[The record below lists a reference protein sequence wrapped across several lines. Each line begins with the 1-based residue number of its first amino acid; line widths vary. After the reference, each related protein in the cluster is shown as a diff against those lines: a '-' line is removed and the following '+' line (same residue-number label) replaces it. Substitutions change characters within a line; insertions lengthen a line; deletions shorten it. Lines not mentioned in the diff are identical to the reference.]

1 MYYGGDDLVTYDQ
14 LTEAASYLRHAI
26 GDVPDIAF
34 ILGSGLGHMADVIEN
49 PVYVDYGDIP
59 HFPVST
65 VAGHRG
71 RFVYGCIH
79 GKKVL
84 IMQGRVH
91 YYEGYDMSQVV
102 MPVRVMGLLGVD
114 KLLLTNAA
122 GGISEKLEPGDIMMI
137 SDHISTFVPSPL
149 ICSYY
154 NKLGVRFPDMT
165 HVYDVEL
172 NSYIREA
179 FAENDIDFRS
189 GVYIQVTG
197 PQYETPAEIRMFAGM
212 GADAVGMSTVC
223 EAIAARHMALEKY
236 PDRNIAV
243 INTCGAGGLP
253 EQLTN
258 IIYEGIHEGDSF
270 DAIVS
275 AADKAVRETQ
285 VMFALGSLDN
295 LIKAGRLNKLV
306 GYAAHRFNISAIGV
320 ASPGGRIELRHKFR
334 GMKKTYDKLIDTL
347 RETGFAGGE
356 LVISHCMNEEG
367 AEKLGHLIKA
377 EWLDTDVSVVPAS
390 GLCSYYMGK
399 DGLIITYHE

>member
-1 MYYGGDDLVTYDQ
+1 MQLDHTFFVKSMLPEKMSKMYKYRKISNNTCVMHIAHGGVIEMKRNDHRWKLVSDSGCS
-14 LTEAASYLRHAI
+14 LL
-26 GDVPDIAF
+26 VPDESDGLAGIDIDIDYAEVPFVISVDNTDYIDEPGIDIEKMLEHIANCRSGGRTSCPSPHAWLEAWGDAENVIAF
-34 ILGSGLGHMADVIEN
+34 TLSAALSGS
-49 PVYVDYGDIP
+49 
-59 HFPVST
+59 
-65 VAGHRG
+65 
-71 RFVYGCIH
+71 
-79 GKKVL
+79 
-84 IMQGRVH
+84 
-91 YYEGYDMSQVV
+91 
-102 MPVRVMGLLGVD
+102 
-114 KLLLTNAA
+114 
-122 GGISEKLEPGDIMMI
+122 
-137 SDHISTFVPSPL
+137 
-149 ICSYY
+149 Y
-154 NKLGVRFPDMT
+154 N
-165 HVYDVEL
+165 
-172 NSYIREA
+172 S
-179 FAENDIDFRS
+179 
-189 GVYIQVTG
+189 
-197 PQYETPAEIRMFAGM
+197 
-212 GADAVGMSTVC
+212 
-223 EAIAARHMALEKY
+223 AIAARHMALEKY

>member
-1 MYYGGDDLVTYDQ
+1 MKRNAHDQNEEQEGRLEVDSMTQEVDLKTQSMGGESDREQRKSNHRWKLVSDSGCS
-14 LTEAASYLRHAI
+14 LL
-26 GDVPDIAF
+26 VPDESDGLAGIDIDHAEVPFTISVDNTDYIDEPGIDIEKMLEHIANCRSGGRTSCPSPHAWLEAWGDAENVIAF
-34 ILGSGLGHMADVIEN
+34 TLSAALSGS
-49 PVYVDYGDIP
+49 
-59 HFPVST
+59 
-65 VAGHRG
+65 
-71 RFVYGCIH
+71 
-79 GKKVL
+79 
-84 IMQGRVH
+84 
-91 YYEGYDMSQVV
+91 
-102 MPVRVMGLLGVD
+102 
-114 KLLLTNAA
+114 
-122 GGISEKLEPGDIMMI
+122 
-137 SDHISTFVPSPL
+137 
-149 ICSYY
+149 Y
-154 NKLGVRFPDMT
+154 N
-165 HVYDVEL
+165 
-172 NSYIREA
+172 S
-179 FAENDIDFRS
+179 
-189 GVYIQVTG
+189 
-197 PQYETPAEIRMFAGM
+197 
-212 GADAVGMSTVC
+212 
-223 EAIAARHMALEKY
+223 AIAARHMALEKD

-275 AADKAVRETQ
+275 AADKAVKETQ

-399 DGLIITYHE
+399 AGLIITYHE

>member
-1 MYYGGDDLVTYDQ
+1 MHIVHGGVVEMKRNDHGWKLVSDSGCS
-14 LTEAASYLRHAI
+14 LL
-26 GDVPDIAF
+26 VPDGSDGLAGIDIDIDYAEVPFVISVDNTDYIDEPGIDIEKMLEHIANCRSGGRTSCPSPHAWLEAWGDAENVIAF
-34 ILGSGLGHMADVIEN
+34 TLSAALSGS
-49 PVYVDYGDIP
+49 
-59 HFPVST
+59 
-65 VAGHRG
+65 
-71 RFVYGCIH
+71 
-79 GKKVL
+79 
-84 IMQGRVH
+84 
-91 YYEGYDMSQVV
+91 
-102 MPVRVMGLLGVD
+102 
-114 KLLLTNAA
+114 
-122 GGISEKLEPGDIMMI
+122 
-137 SDHISTFVPSPL
+137 
-149 ICSYY
+149 Y
-154 NKLGVRFPDMT
+154 N
-165 HVYDVEL
+165 
-172 NSYIREA
+172 S
-179 FAENDIDFRS
+179 
-189 GVYIQVTG
+189 
-197 PQYETPAEIRMFAGM
+197 
-212 GADAVGMSTVC
+212 
-223 EAIAARHMALEKY
+223 AIAARHMALEKY

-334 GMKKTYDKLIDTL
+334 GMKKTYDKLIDAL

>member
-1 MYYGGDDLVTYDQ
+1 MHIAHGGVIEMKRNAHDQNEEQEGRLEVDSMTQEVDSKTQSMGGESDREQRKSNHGWKLVSDSGCS
-14 LTEAASYLRHAI
+14 LL
-26 GDVPDIAF
+26 VPDGLDGLAGIDIDYAEVPFTISVDNTDYIDEPGIDIEKMLEHIANCRSGGRTSCPSPHAWLEAWGDAENVIAF
-34 ILGSGLGHMADVIEN
+34 TLSAALSGS
-49 PVYVDYGDIP
+49 
-59 HFPVST
+59 
-65 VAGHRG
+65 
-71 RFVYGCIH
+71 
-79 GKKVL
+79 
-84 IMQGRVH
+84 
-91 YYEGYDMSQVV
+91 
-102 MPVRVMGLLGVD
+102 
-114 KLLLTNAA
+114 
-122 GGISEKLEPGDIMMI
+122 
-137 SDHISTFVPSPL
+137 
-149 ICSYY
+149 Y
-154 NKLGVRFPDMT
+154 N
-165 HVYDVEL
+165 
-172 NSYIREA
+172 S
-179 FAENDIDFRS
+179 
-189 GVYIQVTG
+189 
-197 PQYETPAEIRMFAGM
+197 
-212 GADAVGMSTVC
+212 
-223 EAIAARHMALEKY
+223 AIAARHMALEKY

-275 AADKAVRETQ
+275 AADKAVKETQ

>member
-1 MYYGGDDLVTYDQ
+1 MHIVHGGVVEMKRNAHDQNEEQEGRLEVDSMTQEVDLKTQSMGGESDREQRKSNHRWKLVSDSGCS
-14 LTEAASYLRHAI
+14 LL
-26 GDVPDIAF
+26 VPDESDGLAGIDIDHAEVPFTISVDNTDYIDEPGIDIEKMLEHIANCRSGGRTSCPSPHAWLEAWGDAENVIAF
-34 ILGSGLGHMADVIEN
+34 TLSAALSGS
-49 PVYVDYGDIP
+49 
-59 HFPVST
+59 
-65 VAGHRG
+65 
-71 RFVYGCIH
+71 
-79 GKKVL
+79 
-84 IMQGRVH
+84 
-91 YYEGYDMSQVV
+91 
-102 MPVRVMGLLGVD
+102 
-114 KLLLTNAA
+114 
-122 GGISEKLEPGDIMMI
+122 
-137 SDHISTFVPSPL
+137 
-149 ICSYY
+149 Y
-154 NKLGVRFPDMT
+154 N
-165 HVYDVEL
+165 
-172 NSYIREA
+172 S
-179 FAENDIDFRS
+179 
-189 GVYIQVTG
+189 
-197 PQYETPAEIRMFAGM
+197 
-212 GADAVGMSTVC
+212 
-223 EAIAARHMALEKY
+223 AIAARHMALEKD

-275 AADKAVRETQ
+275 AADKAVKETQ

-399 DGLIITYHE
+399 AGLIITYHE

>member
-1 MYYGGDDLVTYDQ
+1 MHIVHGGVVEMKRNDHGWKLVSDSGCS
-14 LTEAASYLRHAI
+14 LL
-26 GDVPDIAF
+26 VPDESDGLAGIDIDIDYAEVPFVISVDNTDYIDEPGIDIEKMLEHIANCRSGGRTSCPSPHAWLEAWGDAENVIAF
-34 ILGSGLGHMADVIEN
+34 TLSAALSGS
-49 PVYVDYGDIP
+49 
-59 HFPVST
+59 
-65 VAGHRG
+65 
-71 RFVYGCIH
+71 
-79 GKKVL
+79 
-84 IMQGRVH
+84 
-91 YYEGYDMSQVV
+91 
-102 MPVRVMGLLGVD
+102 
-114 KLLLTNAA
+114 
-122 GGISEKLEPGDIMMI
+122 
-137 SDHISTFVPSPL
+137 
-149 ICSYY
+149 Y
-154 NKLGVRFPDMT
+154 N
-165 HVYDVEL
+165 
-172 NSYIREA
+172 S
-179 FAENDIDFRS
+179 
-189 GVYIQVTG
+189 
-197 PQYETPAEIRMFAGM
+197 
-212 GADAVGMSTVC
+212 
-223 EAIAARHMALEKY
+223 AIAARHMALEKY

-356 LVISHCMNEEG
+356 LVISHCMNEEEG

>member
-1 MYYGGDDLVTYDQ
+1 MHIVHGGVVEMKRNDHGWKLVSDSGCS
-14 LTEAASYLRHAI
+14 LL
-26 GDVPDIAF
+26 VPDESDGLAGIDIDIDYAEVPFVISVDNTDYIDEPGIDKMLEHIANCRSGGRTSCPSPHAWLEAWGDAENVIAF
-34 ILGSGLGHMADVIEN
+34 TLSAALSGS
-49 PVYVDYGDIP
+49 
-59 HFPVST
+59 
-65 VAGHRG
+65 
-71 RFVYGCIH
+71 
-79 GKKVL
+79 
-84 IMQGRVH
+84 
-91 YYEGYDMSQVV
+91 
-102 MPVRVMGLLGVD
+102 
-114 KLLLTNAA
+114 
-122 GGISEKLEPGDIMMI
+122 
-137 SDHISTFVPSPL
+137 
-149 ICSYY
+149 Y
-154 NKLGVRFPDMT
+154 N
-165 HVYDVEL
+165 
-172 NSYIREA
+172 S
-179 FAENDIDFRS
+179 
-189 GVYIQVTG
+189 
-197 PQYETPAEIRMFAGM
+197 
-212 GADAVGMSTVC
+212 
-223 EAIAARHMALEKY
+223 AIAARHMALEKY

-275 AADKAVRETQ
+275 AADKAVKETQ